1 MKIFSGTANPELAR
15 EICKCLAVKPGKC
28 QIKKFAN
35 DNILVKIEENV
46 REKDVFVIQP
56 SCFPVN
62 EGLVELLIMIDALKH
77 ASARRVTAVLPY
89 YPYVRSD
96 KKDQPR
102 VSITA
107 RLVADLIEA
116 AGADRILT
124 MNLHS
129 PQIQG
134 FFRIPTDHLLA
145 APILIGHFKKKKI
158 ENGVVVSPDAGSAK
172 LAESY
177 ARKLSFPLAIMDKRR
192 LGNTDKVSILNIV
205 GDVKGKRAIV
215 FDDEIA
221 TGGSLVETAQ
231 TLVEHGVK
239 EVYASAVHGVLCGE
253 AKENLENSI
262 IKEIVVTN
270 TVRIGKEKL
279 FPKLTVLSVADL
291 FAKAMERIHKGQSV
305 STLFSNHQEFA
316 I

>member
-15 EICKCLAVKPGKC
+15 EICKRLSIKQGKC

-46 REKDVFVIQP
+46 REKDVFIIQP

-102 VSITA
+102 ISITA
-107 RLVADLIEA
+107 RLIADLLEA
-116 AGADRILT
+116 AGADRVLT

-134 FFRIPTDHLLA
+134 FFRIPTDNLLA
-145 APILIGHFKKKKI
+145 APIIISHFKKKKI
-158 ENGVVVSPDAGSAK
+158 ENGIVVSPDAGSAK

-177 ARKLSFPLAIMDKRR
+177 ARKLGFPLAIMDKRR
-192 LGNTDKVSILNIV
+192 LGDTDRVTVLNIV

-221 TGGSLVETAQ
+221 TGGSLIETAQ
-231 TLVEHGVK
+231 TLIKHGVK
-239 EVYASAVHGVLCGE
+239 EICACAVHGVLCGD
-253 AKENLENSI
+253 AITNLQESI
-262 IKEIVVTN
+262 IKEVVVTN
-270 TVRIGKEKL
+270 TVRIGKEKM
-279 FPKLTVLSVADL
+279 FPKLSVLSVADL
-291 FAKAMERIHKGQSV
+291 FAKAIERIHKGQSV
-305 STLFSNHQEFA
+305 STLFSNHLEFA
-316 I
+316 K

>member
-1 MKIFSGTANPELAR
+1 MKIFSGTANPKLAR
-15 EICKCLAVKPGKC
+15 EICKHLDVKQGKC
-28 QIKKFAN
+28 QITKFAN
-35 DNILVKIEENV
+35 DNLLVKIEENV

-102 VSITA
+102 ISITA
-107 RLVADLIEA
+107 RLIADLIEA

-145 APILIGHFKKKKI
+145 APILIKHFKKKKI
-158 ENGVVVSPDAGSAK
+158 ENGIVVSPDAGSAK

-177 ARKLSFPLAIMDKRR
+177 ARKLGFPLAIVDKRR
-192 LGNTDKVSILNIV
+192 LGNTDKVAVLNIV
-205 GDVKGKRAIV
+205 GDVRGKSAII

-221 TGGSLVETAQ
+221 TGGSLIETAQ
-231 TLVEHGVK
+231 TLAEHGAK
-239 EVYASAVHGVLCGE
+239 EVYASAVHGVLCGD
-253 AKENLENSI
+253 AIADLKKSN

-270 TVRIGKEKL
+270 TVSIGKEKM
-279 FPKLTVLSVADL
+279 FPKLTVLSVAEL
-291 FAKAMERIHKGQSV
+291 FASAIDRIHRGKSV

-316 I
+316 T